1 MLSSSD
7 TMSVEKLLQ
16 VASRLRDDVDVIGRE
31 LTIQGTVDCVY
42 NPLAYAWDVHK
53 RYIEISG
60 DMGASTVMMGM
71 NPGPHGMGQMGIPFA
86 ATSMVR
92 DLLGISG
99 IDVDQPSVIHPSR
112 PVIGLDYPR
121 EEVSGTRIWGLL
133 SETYGSASEIFE
145 KVFLVNHCPLML
157 LDGPRGSNITPDKI
171 SGPTARG
178 LLERCDE
185 HLLEVVEILNA
196 DTVIGIG
203 KFAEKRA
210 INALRGSGVVVKGCW
225 HPSPA
230 SPLANRNGGADW
242 RENVRSVLP

>member
-31 LTIQGTVDCVY
+31 LTNQGTVDYVY
-42 NPLAYAWDVHK
+42 NPLSYAWDVHK

-99 IDVDQPSVIHPSR
+99 IDVEQPPVIHPNR
-112 PVIGLDYPR
+112 PVIGLEYPR

-133 SETYGSASEIFE
+133 SEAYGGADEIFE
-145 KVFLVNHCPLML
+145 MVFLVNHCPLML
-157 LDGPRGSNITPDKI
+157 LDGPRGSNITPDRI
-171 SGPTARG
+171 SGPTVRR

-185 HLLEVVEILNA
+185 HLLEVVEILDA

-210 INALRGSGVVVKGCW
+210 INALRDSGVVVKGCW

-242 RENVRSVLP
+242 RENVRSVIP

>member
-31 LTIQGTVDCVY
+31 LTNQGTVDYVY
-42 NPLAYAWDVHK
+42 NPLSYAWDVHK

-99 IDVDQPSVIHPSR
+99 IDVEQPPVIHPNR
-112 PVIGLDYPR
+112 PVIGLEYPR

-133 SETYGSASEIFE
+133 SEAYGGAGEIFE
-145 KVFLVNHCPLML
+145 KVFLVNHCPLKL
-157 LDGPRGSNITPDKI
+157 LDGPRGSNITPDRI
-171 SGPTARG
+171 SGPTVRW

-185 HLLEVVEILNA
+185 HLRAVVEILDA

-203 KFAEKRA
+203 KFAERRA
-210 INALRGSGVVVKGCW
+210 INALRDRGVVVKGCW

-242 RENVRSVLP
+242 RENVRSVIP